1 MNSGIYKF
9 FFSSGHFYIGKSIHI
24 DTRWDQHKKK
34 MTTNKAA
41 APVQRCY
48 DTYGMPTFEVLL
60 DCHEDHIDILE
71 NIFISILHRDF
82 SHIMLNTSIPLGYD
96 QHYCDTIL
104 NNSDLLDLGT
114 HEHIL
119 KIRTLEKVV
128 QDLGSKTE
136 EVDEC
141 DYSEEVLDLE
151 CYNTELFEKTQD
163 MQAHLDHLYNIPFLG
178 ALLRMFKA
186 PQKYA

>member
-1 MNSGIYKF
+1 
-9 FFSSGHFYIGKSIHI
+9 
-24 DTRWDQHKKK
+24 
-34 MTTNKAA
+34 
-41 APVQRCY
+41 
-48 DTYGMPTFEVLL
+48 
-60 DCHEDHIDILE
+60 
-71 NIFISILHRDF
+71 
-82 SHIMLNTSIPLGYD
+82 MLNTSIPLGYD

-104 NNSDLLDLGT
+104 NNSDLLELGT

-163 MQAHLDHLYNIPFLG
+163 MQAHLDHLYNIPVLG
-178 ALLRMFKA
+178 KLLRMFKA

>member
-24 DTRWDQHKKK
+24 DTRWEQHVKK
-34 MTTNKAA
+34 MMAGKAA

-48 DTYGMPTFEVLL
+48 ETYGMPTFEVLVH
-60 DCHEDHIDILE
+60 CHEDHIDILE
-71 NIFISILHRDF
+71 NIFISVLHRDF
-82 SHIMLNTSIPLGYD
+82 SHIMLNTSIPVGYS
-96 QHYCDTIL
+96 QYYCDTIL
-104 NNSDLLDLGT
+104 NNSDLLELGT
-114 HEHIL
+114 MEHIS

-128 QDLGSKTE
+128 EDLKTKIDSSPE
-136 EVDEC
+136 

-151 CYNTELFEKTQD
+151 SYNTELFETIES
-163 MQAHLDHLYNIPFLG
+163 MQTHLDDLYNIPVLG
-178 ALLRMFKA
+178 KLIRMFKA

>member
-9 FFSSGHFYIGKSIHI
+9 FFKSGHFYIGKSIHI
-24 DTRWDQHKKK
+24 DTRWEQHKKK
-34 MTTNKAA
+34 MELGKAA

-128 QDLGSKTE
+128 QDLGSKTDSSTE
-136 EVDEC
+136 

-151 CYNTELFEKTQD
+151 YYNTELFEHCKD
-163 MQAHLDHLYNIPFLG
+163 LQAHLDYLYSIPLLG
-178 ALLRMFKA
+178 KLLGMFKA